1 MAHRTWGSVPHFA
14 LCNSLFWQQA
24 AHSHRGDRSPLGAPP
39 GCTAA
44 SRLFARLVVETVR
57 RPVRIR
63 VERTHNRFA
72 ACIQPRHQGCFTAGI
87 TSKEPRYARI
97 SCTDVER
104 YPCSKREAANENLV
118 VVSGEIFNSCP

>member
-1 MAHRTWGSVPHFA
+1 MVHEASLFLLPSNRLVGEASGWRTDGTPHMGKRSPFA

-72 ACIQPRHQGCFTAGI
+72 AC
-87 TSKEPRYARI
+87 
-97 SCTDVER
+97 
-104 YPCSKREAANENLV
+104 
-118 VVSGEIFNSCP
+118 